1 VAKMVFYPIN
11 KLIEKNIK
19 IIKSY
24 LAKDEYMGLQG
35 GVLLG

>member
-1 VAKMVFYPIN
+1 MVFYPIN
-11 KLIEKNIK
+11 KLTGKKIK

-24 LAKDEYMGLQG
+24 LAKDEYIGLQG